1 MNFFLDTKTTVA
13 KTFYGGMG
21 MDNERLEGDF
31 KKIILLKGI
40 RNEKQ
45 YIEDAK
51 NEKLYFTNAEV
62 FRKMGREH
70 KEDLFGDALEGYYI
84 RPYKEKKNFLN
95 IKKGQKYAF
104 DKEYLAK
111 IDTRMKE
118 VYISSFFYIAIEEF
132 KNNKIPESIINVFRN
147 EFSDRKIAV
156 FYGVQNL
163 LDGLKRKHPNSFSW
177 ANYVLYQGID
187 EKPLIAE
194 KAYDKDPRLGYRL
207 KRKGLYENQR
217 EFRICFHKS
226 SFNDKFIEKNKD
238 GFNLSYGYIGE
249 EEAPS
254 VTILDDINDLKHIS
268 IEEKK

>member
-1 MNFFLDTKTTVA
+1 
-13 KTFYGGMG
+13 
-21 MDNERLEGDF
+21 MDNKRLEGDF
-31 KKIILLKGI
+31 NKKIILLKGI
-40 RNEKQ
+40 RNEEK
-45 YIEDAK
+45 YIKDAK
-51 NEKLYFTNAEV
+51 NETLYFTNAEV

-70 KEDLFGDALEGYYI
+70 EEDLFGDTLEGYYI

-95 IKKGQKYAF
+95 IKTGQKDAF

-111 IDTRMKE
+111 IYTWMKD
-118 VYISSFFYIAIEEF
+118 VYISSFFYITIEEF
-132 KNNKIPESIINVFRN
+132 KNNKIPESIIDVFRN

-163 LDGLKRKHPNSFSW
+163 LDGLKHEQGMDGYSW
-177 ANYVLYQGID
+177 ANYVHYQGID
-187 EKPLIAE
+187 DKPIFE
-194 KAYDKDPRLGYRL
+194 EEEYDKDPRIGYLL

-217 EFRICFHKS
+217 EFRICYHKNCFS
-226 SFNDKFIEKNKD
+226 DKFIEANKN

-249 EEAPS
+249 EKISS

>member
-1 MNFFLDTKTTVA
+1 
-13 KTFYGGMG
+13 
-21 MDNERLEGDF
+21 
-31 KKIILLKGI
+31 
-40 RNEKQ
+40 
-45 YIEDAK
+45 
-51 NEKLYFTNAEV
+51 
-62 FRKMGREH
+62 MGREH

-84 RPYKEKKNFLN
+84 RPSKEKKNFLN
-95 IKKGQKYAF
+95 IKKGQKDAY

-111 IDTRMKE
+111 IYTCMKE
-118 VYISSFFYIAIEEF
+118 VYISSFFYIKIEEF

-163 LDGLKRKHPNSFSW
+163 LDGLKRKYPNSFSW

-187 EKPLIAE
+187 EEPIYAE
-194 KAYDKDPRLGYRL
+194 EAYDKDPRKGYRL

-226 SFNDKFIEKNKD
+226 SFSDKFIEENKN

-249 EEAPS
+249 GNISS
-254 VTILDDINDLKHIS
+254 VTILDDINDLKHIT